1 MQCSWRC
8 LGSAGTQIQSLAQ
21 CSGLRIPHCHPCDL
35 GPQLGSD
42 LWPGNSICCRV
53 AKNER
58 KKNYTPWVI
67 LKLEFCIFWLPS
79 PISQPTPDSRPRL
92 ATLCSWQPPSSS
104 LYLWTWW
111 GEGCFACL
119 FSNLHVLS
127 EIIEYLSF
135 SVWHI
140 SLSMILLRSIEDG
153 KILFFFMGSI
163 PLCVFVCVC
172 VYIHVYMD
180 HIFVLYLLMDT

>member
-1 MQCSWRC
+1 MQLAVSWECWNTDSITGPVQWVKDPALPPLWLRS
-8 LGSAGTQIQSLAQ
+8 SAWIWSLARE
-21 CSGLRIPHCHPCDL
+21 LHMLP
-35 GPQLGSD
+35 GSQK
-42 LWPGNSICCRV
+42 R
-53 AKNER
+53 K

-140 SLSMILLRSIEDG
+140 SLSMILLRSFEDG